1 MHRNCDTEEVT
12 MKTATFP
19 SIRVEPELREAAENA
34 LQEGETLSAFVEQ
47 SIREGIE
54 RRRLQSEFIARGIA
68 SRDDARRTGEYVSAA
83 DVLERLGRRL
93 EALRDGKRPTR

>member
-1 MHRNCDTEEVT
+1 

-19 SIRVEPELREAAENA
+19 SVHVEPELLAAAERV
-34 LQEGETLSAFVEQ
+34 LGDGETLSSFVEQ

-68 SRDDARRTGEYVSAA
+68 SRDHAMHVDQYVSSSV
-83 DVLERLGRRL
+83 VLERLQRRL
-93 EALRDGKRPTR
+93 DAMRDRRQRAR